1 MNPVANGDPAA
12 YGDHIADVYDQWHGG
27 RDPVGPVVEAEIQ
40 RVARAMGQTGILGRE
55 DATEAEQRALVSSM
69 TGPGS

>member
-1 MNPVANGDPAA
+1 MALPR
-12 YGDHIADVYDQWHGG
+12 Y
-27 RDPVGPVVEAEIQ
+27 PVGPVVEAEIQ

-55 DATEAEQRALVSSM
+55 DTTEAEQRALVSSM